1 MLRVTIDG
9 ATHEFDGEQ
18 SILDAAGTIG
28 TEIPAVC
35 HDPRVAPTGACRV
48 CVVRV
53 SGSERPVSACTT
65 PIADG
70 MAVETSGPELESLR
84 AELVRMLARSC
95 PGATH
100 RASHDDAFADLLRRY
115 QVAPVESAPDPMLV
129 DDSHPY
135 LAVDMNRCIA
145 CFRCVRICAELQ
157 GQFTWRIWERGA
169 ATRVAPESGSTLLA
183 SSCVSCG
190 ACVDTCPTGALEDRT
205 VVDRGWPDHWTRT
218 VCPYCGVGCEL
229 DVGTRGKRIV
239 TARPVLD
246 APVSKGHLCVKGR
259 YAHGFV
265 HADDRVTSPMVRRRT
280 GWEEVSWREA
290 IDEATRTFRTVLD
303 AHGPSGVGVLGSA
316 RATNEDNYVAQ
327 KFARVALGTNNIDCC
342 ARVCHA
348 PSAAALITTLGTGA
362 ATSSFDDIEKA
373 ETILV
378 CGANA
383 TENHPIVGARIKQAV
398 LSGAH
403 LVVIDPRSIELADY
417 ADVHLAIRPGAN
429 IAVLNAMAHVIVD
442 EDLVDHDFVAERVDG
457 FDELRA
463 FLAEYAPESVAPAC
477 GVEADDI
484 RTAARMYAGASSAI
498 SFHGLGIT
506 EHRHGTD
513 MVKCLVNLALL
524 TGHVGKPGTGVN
536 PLRGQNNV
544 QGAAHMGCEPH
555 RLTGYV
561 PLDDGRARFEAVW
574 GAPVPVAEGF
584 DAMEMIEAARHGDM
598 KALWVIGW
606 DIALTNPDI
615 DATRRALSTLDVVI
629 IQDLFLNETARECG
643 TVFLPA
649 CSTFE
654 RDGTF
659 MNSERRVQRV
669 HAAIDPIGASRPDW
683 EILVLAAHAMGHADR
698 FAYPSVESVWEEIR
712 RVWPAGA
719 GITYARLAAEHGVQ
733 WPCPDEDHPG
743 TAMLHAESFP
753 RPGGRA
759 LLAAVADEDSP
770 DATPNDKYPFLLVT
784 GRDLYQ
790 FNARTMTGRTAN
802 IILRPTDTLEL
813 SPNDARALG
822 VREGDDVVVRS
833 RYGSTVLV
841 AEVTERVRAGVVFAT
856 FSDPARLVNRV
867 TGPHHDRDTHT
878 PEYKLTTVDVRRAS
892 T

>member
-9 ATHEFDGEQ
+9 ATHEFDAEQ
-18 SILDAAGTIG
+18 SILDATRKIG

-35 HDPRVAPTGACRV
+35 HDPRVAPSGACRV

-53 SGSERPVSACTT
+53 KGSERPVSACTT
-65 PIADG
+65 PIAHG
-70 MAVETSGPELESLR
+70 MSVETSTPELESLR
-84 AELVRMLARSC
+84 AELVRMLTRSC

-100 RASHDDAFADLLRRY
+100 RASHDDAFASLLRRY
-115 QVAPVESAPDPMLV
+115 RVAPTNDAPDPVLR

-135 LAVDMNRCIA
+135 IAVDMNRCIT

-157 GQFTWRIWERGA
+157 GQFTWRIWQRGA
-169 ATRVAPESGSTLLA
+169 ATRIAPDSGSTLLS

-205 VVDRGWPDHWTRT
+205 VVERGWPDHWTRT

-229 DVGTRGKRIV
+229 DVGTRGGRIV

-265 HADDRVTSPMVRRRT
+265 HADDRVTSPMIRRRT

-290 IDEATRTFRTVLD
+290 IDEATHAFRAVLE
-303 AHGPSGVGVLGSA
+303 AHGPAGVGVLASA
-316 RATNEDNYVAQ
+316 RATNEDNYLAQ
-327 KFARVALGTNNIDCC
+327 KFARVVLGTNNVDCC

-348 PSAAALITTLGTGA
+348 PSAAALIATLGTGA
-362 ATSSFDDIEKA
+362 ATSSFDDIEEA

-383 TENHPIVGARIKQAV
+383 TANHPIVGARIKQAV
-398 LSGAH
+398 LRGAK
-403 LVVIDPRSIELADY
+403 LVVIDPRSIELADF
-417 ADVHLAIRPGAN
+417 ADVHLAVRPGAN
-429 IAVLNAMAHVIVD
+429 IALLNAIAHVIVD
-442 EDLVDHDFVAERVDG
+442 EDLVDHEFVADRVDG
-457 FDELRA
+457 FDALRA

-477 GVEADDI
+477 GVGADEI
-484 RTAARMYAGASSAI
+484 RTAARTYAAATTAI

-524 TGHVGKPGTGVN
+524 TGNVGKRGTGVN

-544 QGAAHMGCEPH
+544 QGAAHMGCDPH

-561 PLDDGRARFEAVW
+561 PLDDARARFESVW
-574 GAPVPVAEGF
+574 GAPVPTAEGL
-584 DAMEMIEAARHGDM
+584 DAIEMVEASRRGDL

-606 DIALTNPDI
+606 DIALTNPDV
-615 DATRRALSTLDVVI
+615 DATRRALSNLDVVVV
-629 IQDLFLNETARECG
+629 QDLFLNDTAREFG
-643 TVFLPA
+643 TIFLPA

-659 MNSERRVQRV
+659 MNSERRIQRV
-669 HAAIDPIGASRPDW
+669 RATIDPIGASKPDW
-683 EILVLAAHAMGHADR
+683 DILVLAAHAMSQASC
-698 FAYPSVESVWEEIR
+698 FAYPSVESVWDEIR

-719 GITYARLAAEHGVQ
+719 GITYARLAAGQGLQ
-733 WPCPDEDHPG
+733 WPCRDEDDPG
-743 TAMLHAESFP
+743 TTTLHADSFP

-759 LLAAVADEDSP
+759 LVAAVADDDPP
-770 DATPNDKYPFLLVT
+770 DANPNAEYPFLLVT

-790 FNARTMTGRTAN
+790 FNAGTMTGRTAN
-802 IILRPTDTLEL
+802 VILRPTDTLEL
-813 SPNDARALG
+813 SPTDARALG

-833 RYGSTVLV
+833 PYGSTVLV
-841 AEVTERVRAGVVFAT
+841 AEITERVRAGVVFAT
-856 FSDPARLVNRV
+856 FNDPARLVNRV
-867 TGPHHDRDTHT
+867 IGPHHDRDTHT
-878 PEYKLTTVDVRRAS
+878 PEYKLTVVDVRRAS
-892 T
+892 A

>member
-9 ATHEFDGEQ
+9 TAHEFDAEQ
-18 SILDAAGTIG
+18 SILDAARRVG

-35 HDPRVAPTGACRV
+35 HDPRVAPSGACRV
-48 CVVRV
+48 CVVRLN
-53 SGSERPVSACTT
+53 GSERPVSACTT
-65 PIADG
+65 PIAHG
-70 MAVETSGPELESLR
+70 MSVETSTPELESLR
-84 AELVRMLARSC
+84 AELVHMLARSC

-100 RASHDDAFADLLRRY
+100 RASHDDAFAGLLRRY
-115 QVAPVESAPDPMLV
+115 RVTPIEDAPDPVLI
-129 DDSHPY
+129 DGSHPY
-135 LAVDMNRCIA
+135 IAVDMNRCIA

-157 GQFTWRIWERGA
+157 GQFTWRIWQRGA
-169 ATRVAPESGSTLLA
+169 ATRVAPDSGSTLLS

-205 VVDRGWPDHWTRT
+205 VLERGWPDHWTRT

-229 DVGTRGKRIV
+229 EVGTRGGRII
-239 TARPVLD
+239 TARPVPD

-265 HADDRVTSPMVRRRT
+265 QADDRVTSPMIRRPT
-280 GWEEVSWREA
+280 GWQEVSWPAA
-290 IDEATRTFRTVLD
+290 IDEATRAFRAVLE
-303 AHGPSGVGVLGSA
+303 AHGPAGVGVLGSA
-316 RATNEDNYVAQ
+316 RATNEDNFLAQ
-327 KFARVALGTNNIDCC
+327 KFARVILGTNNVDCC

-373 ETILV
+373 EAIFV
-378 CGANA
+378 CGANP

-398 LSGAH
+398 LRGAH
-403 LVVIDPRSIELADY
+403 LVVIDPRSIELAGY

-429 IAVLNAMAHVIVD
+429 IAVLNAIAHVIIN
-442 EDLVDHDFVAERVDG
+442 EDLVDHGFVAERVDG
-457 FDELRA
+457 FDELRT
-463 FLAEYAPESVAPAC
+463 LLTEYAPEAVARAC
-477 GVEADDI
+477 GIEAHDI
-484 RTAARMYAGASSAI
+484 RAAARIYAGAASAI

-506 EHRHGTD
+506 ELRHGTD
-513 MVKCLVNLALL
+513 MVRCLVNLALL
-524 TGHVGKPGTGVN
+524 TGNVGKPGTGVN

-544 QGAAHMGCEPH
+544 QGAAHMGCDPH

-561 PLDDGRARFEAVW
+561 PLDDARARFESVW
-574 GAPVPVAEGF
+574 EAPVPVAKGL
-584 DAMEMIEAARHGDM
+584 DAMEMIEASRHGDL

-615 DATRRALSTLDVVI
+615 DTTRRALSNLDVVVV
-629 IQDLFLNETARECG
+629 QDLFLNETAREFG

-669 HAAIDPIGASRPDW
+669 QAVIDPIGTSKPDW
-683 EILVLAAHAMGHADR
+683 EILAQAARAMGHPDH

-712 RVWPAGA
+712 LVWPAGA
-719 GITYARLAAEHGVQ
+719 GITYARLGAEHGLQ
-733 WPCPDEDHPG
+733 WPCPDNHDPG
-743 TAMLHAESFP
+743 TATLHAESFP

-759 LLAAVADEDSP
+759 LLAAVADNEPP
-770 DATPNDKYPFLLVT
+770 DAKPNDEFPFLLVT

-802 IILRPTDTLEL
+802 VVLRPTDTLEL
-813 SPNDARALG
+813 SPTDARALG
-822 VREGDDVVVRS
+822 VREGDDIVVRS
-833 RYGSTVLV
+833 RYGRTVLV

-878 PEYKLTTVDVRRAS
+878 PEYKLTTVDVRRAPA
-892 T
+892 